1 MKILFTALL
10 LAIGSVC
17 MAQNAGEFFA
27 SAGNQFIDGNTE
39 TALKTVNRG
48 LDRFPSNEKLQK
60 LKEEL
65 EKKQEQEQQEQ
76 EQQEQEQQEQQEEQE
91 KQDQEKK
98 DQQQKDQQEQEE
110 KEQEQQ
116 EQEQKDQ
123 EQKQEKEEGKEN
135 EEKKDEEKKDQEAEP
150 TEEEKEQKEKDDL
163 QKFLDKLKEMKISPE
178 KAQMILEAMK
188 NNEVQYVQQN
198 KRKAT
203 KRKDRS
209 KPDW

>member
-1 MKILFTALL
+1 MKALITALL
-10 LAIGSVC
+10 LIAGSVC
-17 MAQNAGEFFA
+17 MAQNASDFFT

-39 TALKTVNRG
+39 TALNTVNRG
-48 LDRFPSNEKLQK
+48 LERFPNDARLQK
-60 LKEEL
+60 LLEEL
-65 EKKQEQEQQEQ
+65 QKQQEQ
-76 EQQEQEQQEQQEEQE
+76 EQQKQEQQKQEEQQ

-98 DQQQKDQQEQEE
+98 DQEQKDQQN
-110 KEQEQQ
+110 QEQKDQEKQ
-116 EQEQKDQ
+116 EQEKQEKDQ
-123 EQKQEKEEGKEN
+123 EQKQEKDEGKDS
-135 EEKKDEEKKDQEAEP
+135 EEQKDEEKKDSEP

-178 KAQMILEAMK
+178 KAQMILEAMR
-188 NNEVQYVQQN
+188 NNEIQYVQQN

>member
-1 MKILFTALL
+1 
-10 LAIGSVC
+10 
-17 MAQNAGEFFA
+17 MAQNAGEFFS

-48 LDRFPSNEKLQK
+48 LDRFPGNEKLSK

-65 EKKQEQEQQEQ
+65 EKQQEQ
-76 EQQEQEQQEQQEEQE
+76 EQQEQEQQQQQEEQE

-98 DQQQKDQQEQEE
+98 DQQQKDQQDQEQ

-116 EQEQKDQ
+116 EQEEKDQ
-123 EQKQEKEEGKEN
+123 QQKQEKDEGKEN

>member
-1 MKILFTALL
+1 
-10 LAIGSVC
+10 
-17 MAQNAGEFFA
+17 MAQNASDFFT

-48 LDRFPSNEKLQK
+48 LNRFPGDEKLQK

-65 EKKQEQEQQEQ
+65 EKQQEQ
-76 EQQEQEQQEQQEEQE
+76 EQQQKEQQQQQEQQQQEQDQKDQQQQD

-98 DQQQKDQQEQEE
+98 DQ
-110 KEQEQQ
+110 EQQ
-116 EQEQKDQ
+116 QQDQDQ
-123 EQKQEKEEGKEN
+123 EQKEEKDEGKEN
-135 EEKKDEEKKDQEAEP
+135 EEKKDQEKKDSEP

-178 KAQMILEAMK
+178 KAQMILEAMR
-188 NNEVQYVQQN
+188 NNEIQYVQQN

>member
-1 MKILFTALL
+1 
-10 LAIGSVC
+10 
-17 MAQNAGEFFA
+17 MAQNASDFFT

-48 LDRFPSNEKLQK
+48 LDRFPSDEKLQK

-65 EKKQEQEQQEQ
+65 EKQQEQ
-76 EQQEQEQQEQQEEQE
+76 EQQQKEQQQQQEQQQQDQEQ
-91 KQDQEKK
+91 KDQQNKDQQDQEKK
-98 DQQQKDQQEQEE
+98 DQ
-110 KEQEQQ
+110 EQQ
-116 EQEQKDQ
+116 QQDQDQ
-123 EQKQEKEEGKEN
+123 EQKEEKDEGKEN
-135 EEKKDEEKKDQEAEP
+135 EEKKDQEKKDSEP

-188 NNEVQYVQQN
+188 NNEIQYVQQN

>member
-1 MKILFTALL
+1 MKTLLTAFFLVL
-10 LAIGSVC
+10 GSVC
-17 MAQNAGEFFA
+17 MAQNAGDFFT

-48 LDRFPSNEKLQK
+48 LDRFPGDDKLQK

-65 EKKQEQEQQEQ
+65 EKQQEQ
-76 EQQEQEQQEQQEEQE
+76 EQEQKEQQQQQEEQQ

-98 DQQQKDQQEQEE
+98 DQQQKDQQEQE
-110 KEQEQQ
+110 KKDQQ
-116 EQEQKDQ
+116 EQEEEQKDQ
-123 EQKQEKEEGKEN
+123 EQKQEKDEGKEN
-135 EEKKDEEKKDQEAEP
+135 EEKKDEEKKDSKP

>member
-1 MKILFTALL
+1 MKTLFTTLL
-10 LAIGSVC
+10 LVIGSVC
-17 MAQNAGEFFA
+17 MAQNASDFFS

-48 LDRFPSNEKLQK
+48 LDRFPSDEKLKK

-65 EKKQEQEQQEQ
+65 EKQQEQ
-76 EQQEQEQQEQQEEQE
+76 EQQEQEQQKQQEEQE

-98 DQQQKDQQEQEE
+98 DQQQKDQQEQQE
-110 KEQEQQ
+110 KDQQEQ

-123 EQKQEKEEGKEN
+123 DQKQEKDEGKED
-135 EEKKDEEKKDQEAEP
+135 EEKKDEEKKDSEP

-188 NNEVQYVQQN
+188 NNEIQYVQQN
-198 KRKAT
+198 KRKAK